1 MQWPFRGITTK
12 RLGRNELLAMYM
24 EQALR
29 TKILCPWKLSQK
41 SDHRKLTSADYKVTK
56 RKFISSHLQQ
66 YRNKY
71 TLEDSIRRGLCPFC
85 DPLDR

>member
-29 TKILCPWKLSQK
+29 TKILCKWKLSQK
-41 SDHRKLTSADYKVTK
+41 SDHRKLTSADYKLSL
-56 RKFISSHLQQ
+56 IH
-66 YRNKY
+66 
-71 TLEDSIRRGLCPFC
+71 I
-85 DPLDR
+85 